1 MFWTYNITIWILLLY
16 MFIRSL
22 WFCKEKIKFARKASR
37 LLKENLR
44 RGKYLEQIE
53 FDKDVL
59 RYFDKTLWSHNKI
72 YFHFWILDL
81 KKMVYNKEVFEE
93 VEKFAEE
100 SDKNVLPFK
109 KRNTQESGETECP
122 QQKTTS

>member
-100 SDKNVLPFK
+100 SDKNVLLFK
-109 KRNTQESGETECP
+109 KRDIKNQEDQNVSSN
-122 QQKTTS
+122 KK